1 MIISVAATACLKT
14 GESGFVEE
22 NATWA
27 QLRRHYAA
35 CDPPAKPWSRQQGF
49 GKFGKS
55 GFPDRKARRICYNA
69 GDMCLQASVM
79 QRQDG

>member
-1 MIISVAATACLKT
+1 MRRT
-14 GESGFVEE
+14 
-22 NATWA
+22 
-27 QLRRHYAA
+27 LRGHNCGDITRH
-35 CDPPAKPWSRQQGF
+35 CDAPPKPWSRQQGF